1 MSNQALIERM
11 KAAAADFSRE
21 EIIEIIELAG
31 EAFMNTQP
39 FLSEGEVAEQ
49 TLESLIET
57 IAASD
62 KDSINKAKKKIA
74 ELVP

>member
-1 MSNQALIERM
+1 MTNEELIKKIKSN
-11 KAAAADFSRE
+11 ADNFSKE

-31 EAFMNTQP
+31 KSFMDSQQ
-39 FLSEGEVAEQ
+39 FISESEVAEQ
-49 TLESLIET
+49 TLVSLIES

-62 KDSINKAKKKIA
+62 KDSINKAKKKIT

>member
-1 MSNQALIERM
+1 MTNEELIKKIKSN
-11 KAAAADFSRE
+11 ADSFSKE

-31 EAFMNTQP
+31 KSFMDSQP
-39 FLSEGEVAEQ
+39 FISESEVAEQ
-49 TLESLIET
+49 TLISLIES

-62 KDSINKAKKKIA
+62 KDSINKAKKKIT